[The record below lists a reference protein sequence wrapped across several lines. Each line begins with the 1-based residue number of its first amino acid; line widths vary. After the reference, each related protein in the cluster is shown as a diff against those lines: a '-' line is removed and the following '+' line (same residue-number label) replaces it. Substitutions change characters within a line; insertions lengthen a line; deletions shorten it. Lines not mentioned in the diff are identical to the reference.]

1 MQNLYGPAIVLGLII
16 GGAIIADDFI
26 RPHPRHGPMAMAVEN
41 APQGLQGPH
50 GDHKVWVMKK
60 LGDED
65 KAIHREMR
73 IVMDDE
79 SEDTDHNKTVIMV
92 RVDDEQIDAGTNG
105 KALANAISG
114 VVDAARAQGREPTE
128 GEIAAAVSAVSGQA
142 SQIEVEV
149 DVTEV
154 RSQPE

>member
-1 MQNLYGPAIVLGLII
+1 MQNQYGPSIVLGVII

-26 RPHPRHGPMAMAVEN
+26 HPHPHHGPMAMALKN
-41 APQGLQGPH
+41 APNGPH

-60 LGDED
+60 SGDED

-79 SEDTDHNKTVIMV
+79 STGTDHEKTVIMV
-92 RVDDEQIDAGTNG
+92 RVDDDQIDAGASG
-105 KALANAISG
+105 KALADAISG
-114 VVDAARAQGREPTE
+114 VVDAARAEGREPTE
-128 GEIAAAVSAVSGQA
+128 EEITAAVAAVSGQS

-154 RSQPE
+154 RSQPD